1 MHCTVIG
8 VIALPRPRPG
18 PVRREGRR
26 ETGKGRKGGGKALI
40 AMHILIAD
48 DEKPARGELR
58 YMLGQ
63 LAATAVY
70 HEATNGQEALDWVAN
85 EPIDVVFLDINMP
98 GINGLV
104 AAAAMSERPDPPLI
118 VFATAYDAH
127 AVRAFELAA
136 LDYVVKPFSEQRLA
150 QTMVRIRQALAER
163 GTFLERQN
171 ALKGYLE
178 TAVTATDPTP
188 PRLTKL
194 WGSRD
199 NDTRVLVDYAEI
211 AWLEADSKKVYLS
224 TTAGEKLLVRH
235 TLKEL
240 ESRLEPHNF
249 LRIHKAYLV
258 NLNQI
263 AEVIPWFSGTYQVRL
278 ADANRTEIPL
288 SRQYAQTLKQKTGLF

>member
-1 MHCTVIG
+1 MQ
-8 VIALPRPRPG
+8 
-18 PVRREGRR
+18 
-26 ETGKGRKGGGKALI
+26 
-40 AMHILIAD
+40 ILIAD

-85 EPIDVVFLDINMP
+85 EPVDVVFLDINMP
-98 GINGLV
+98 GVNGLA

-163 GTFLERQN
+163 GTFEERQK
-171 ALKGYLE
+171 ALRGYLE

-199 NDTRVLVDYAEI
+199 NDTRVLVDYAAI

-249 LRIHKAYLV
+249 IRIHKAYLV

>member
-1 MHCTVIG
+1 MQ
-8 VIALPRPRPG
+8 
-18 PVRREGRR
+18 
-26 ETGKGRKGGGKALI
+26 
-40 AMHILIAD
+40 ILIAD

-58 YMLGQ
+58 YILQQ

-70 HEATNGQEALDWVAN
+70 HEATNGQEALDLVAN

-98 GINGLV
+98 GINGL
-104 AAAAMSERPDPPLI
+104 AAAAAISERPDPPLI
-118 VFATAYDAH
+118 IFATAYDAH

-150 QTMVRIRQALAER
+150 QTMIRIRQALAER
-163 GTFLERQN
+163 GTYLERQQ

-178 TAVTATDPTP
+178 TVSSETSTR

-194 WGSRD
+194 WGIRE
-199 NDTRVLVDYAEI
+199 NDTRVLVDYQNI
-211 AWLEADSKKVYLS
+211 LWLEADSKKVYLNNA
-224 TTAGEKLLVRH
+224 AGERLLVRH

-240 ESRLEPHNF
+240 EARLEPHDF
-249 LRIHKAYLV
+249 IRIHKAYLV

-263 AEVIPWFSGTYQVRL
+263 AELVPWFSGTYQIRL
-278 ADANRTEIPL
+278 NDNAQTELPL